1 MTRAILLAI
10 LLIAP
15 ADAGPFSRSRSSYNS
30 GYNNTTRPPVQYE
43 ERSRITGNV
52 ADIPQEPE
60 WYTIAVFPDNYRSNA
75 DSQELLRALGTDPT
89 LVALRRN
96 TCLQT
101 YALSDPDFQHRFNP
115 QETCKRVYEGGT
127 AMIVV
132 DRDGG
137 LVWWLQGGS
146 PRQYAADI
154 EREGVLDQLQLSG
167 SGLLRIRRPKVCTP
181 ETCPPN
187 GPTITPNPTQ
197 PDDGPLRPIPSP
209 IDIVDSPEEP
219 TVPPAAPPVTPT
231 IPPPT
236 TNLEQQI
243 TQLNQQL
250 VNIKIDIAAAQAAAE
265 KPFYIRVVDPRG

>member
-1 MTRAILLAI
+1 
-10 LLIAP
+10 
-15 ADAGPFSRSRSSYNS
+15 
-30 GYNNTTRPPVQYE
+30 
-43 ERSRITGNV
+43 
-52 ADIPQEPE
+52 
-60 WYTIAVFPDNYRSNA
+60 
-75 DSQELLRALGTDPT
+75 

-231 IPPPT
+231 IPAVEDGFVLA
-236 TNLEQQI
+236 NEIKQLQSQIAALKQQV
-243 TQLNQQL
+243 T
-250 VNIKIDIAAAQAAAE
+250 VNINTATDAKTTAL
-265 KPFYIRVVDPRG
+265 KPFYIRVVDPRGKYSTEWKSVRLGQEVDLILEPIGP